1 MKSMKKSFHHKQ
13 VRNALYNFGEKKV
26 KSDLVKLSA
35 LRKKADYEPFKDISP
50 DEVNEA
56 IEHMEN
62 IFNCLKF
69 E

>member
-1 MKSMKKSFHHKQ
+1 MLQ
-13 VRNALYNFGEKKV
+13 VSINKTNALFDFGEDETKTE
-26 KSDLVKLSA
+26 LTKLAA

-62 IFNCLKF
+62 IFDRLKF

>member
-1 MKSMKKSFHHKQ
+1 MISEHKQ

-56 IEHMEN
+56 SEPT
-62 IFNCLKF
+62 LDDLLDWPPVF